1 MSRHAILV
9 SLAGLLLIAAPAR
22 SLAQTAPPADI
33 TAVLDKL
40 DVATR
45 NDDAAGVKDARLSC
59 LRLLA
64 GANTPDRTAILRYA
78 VAYADSRLA
87 VQPTTSKKDQG
98 DMLQEATTHLEAAI
112 KANPR
117 DAEALG
123 LLSSLYGLQ
132 IGLSPDLGM
141 TLGPASSEMLERA
154 LSIAPNNPRLQ
165 VIRGEALFNTPP
177 EYGGSKK
184 EAEAAL
190 RHALE
195 LFDKEPANKSWP
207 NWGRFDAHV
216 WLGQALADRNDK
228 AGARAE
234 YEKALQISPNSAWV
248 KYSLLPAVK

>member
-1 MSRHAILV
+1 MSRHLILA
-9 SLAGLLLIAAPAR
+9 SLVGVLLIAAPAHNR
-22 SLAQTAPPADI
+22 AQTAPSADV
-33 TAVLDKL
+33 TAIVDKL

-45 NDDAAGVKDARLSC
+45 NDDAAGVKEARRAW

-64 GANTPDRTAILRYA
+64 GTNTPDRTALLRYA
-78 VAYADSRLA
+78 VAYADFRLA
-87 VQPTTSKKDQG
+87 VMPGTSQKDQG
-98 DMLQEATTHLEAAI
+98 DMLKEATAHLEAAT

-123 LLSSLYGLQ
+123 LLSSVYGLQ

-141 TLGPASSEMLERA
+141 TLGPLSSDVLDRA

-165 VIRGEALFNTPP
+165 VIRGETLFHTPP

-190 RHALE
+190 RHALD
-195 LFDKEPANKSWP
+195 LFDKEPVNKPWP

-234 YEKALQISPNSAWV
+234 YEKALQIAPNSAWV